1 MSKCLALLLLA
12 TSQYLTFY
20 DRDNGQTVRVPAGQV
35 VTIRLM
41 VPQGARSGWQPV
53 RLDYGRLIPVGGPTL
68 EPGGSV
74 PGTDC
79 QVFQFRTVGKGR
91 TTIEL
96 EYVRPIQRGYNPP
109 LCFFRLQIIVT
120 R

>member
-35 VTIRLM
+35 VTIKLM

-53 RLDYGRLIPVGGPTL
+53 RLDYGRLIPMGGPTL

-79 QVFQFRTVGKGR
+79 QVFQFRTVGEGR
-91 TTIEL
+91 TTLEL
-96 EYVRPIQRGYNPP
+96 QYVRPIQRGYNPP
-109 LCFFRLQIIVT
+109 LRLFRLQIIVT
-120 R
+120 G